1 MKQNLVHHK
10 CLNLQGSSLI
20 VGQRW
25 RGSAG
30 ARQICSRPGVLEMGP
45 WIDISKAGSGSWAR
59 LGLGCSAGHGTLSPA
74 WGPLTQ
80 SSEAVKC

>member
-1 MKQNLVHHK
+1 MVWLVRDGEV
-10 CLNLQGSSLI
+10 Q
-20 VGQRW
+20 
-25 RGSAG
+25 
-30 ARQICSRPGVLEMGP
+30 PGLDRSPAVLEMGL
-45 WIDISKAGSGSWAR
+45 WKDISKAWSSSWPGLGLELG